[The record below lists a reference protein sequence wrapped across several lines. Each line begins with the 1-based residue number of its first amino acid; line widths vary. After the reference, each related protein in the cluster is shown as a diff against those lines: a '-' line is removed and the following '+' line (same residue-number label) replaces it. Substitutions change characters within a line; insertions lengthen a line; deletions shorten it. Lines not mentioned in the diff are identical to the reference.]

1 MQTLMRCLAI
11 IGILVVVLGVL
22 VIFND
27 WLRIPFI
34 APLSEYG
41 VWFIAIGLL
50 VVLVIAGLFFSR
62 KAARK

>member
-11 IGILVVVLGVL
+11 IGILVVILGVL

-34 APLSEYG
+34 APLSGYG
-41 VWFIAIGLL
+41 AWFIAIGLL
-50 VVLVIAGLFFSR
+50 VVLAIAGLFFSR